1 MNKSQEATAH
11 SEAKLRDLY
20 AEIER
25 LKEKVQSS
33 AFGDPSISRET
44 DVAIIGMSGRFPG
57 AKNIEEF
64 WDNLKNG
71 KESIS
76 FFSDEELEEAGID
89 PSLYNR
95 RNYVK
100 AAPVL
105 EDVEMFDA
113 SFFGCSSREAQMID
127 PQIRVFLEC
136 AWEALE
142 RAGYNS
148 QTYSGS
154 IGVYA
159 SKSLNYY
166 LLKNLYSKLDLNRSV
181 MSATN
186 FRTVIA
192 NERDFLSTWV
202 SYKLNLRGPSINV
215 QTACSSSLVAI
226 HLARQSLLTGDCD
239 IALAGGVSIY
249 LPQKKGH
256 LYEKGMM
263 LSEDGHCRVFDAKAK
278 GTMLGGG
285 VGIVVLKRLA
295 DAKRDG
301 DCIQAVIK
309 GSALNNDG
317 AVKESYAA
325 PAVSG
330 QAQMISKALTN
341 AGVEAETIT
350 YVEAHGTAT
359 PQGDPIEFAGLTQ
372 GFSHYT
378 KKKGFCAI
386 GSVKTNIGH
395 LDIASGVTGF
405 IKTAL
410 MLKHKMLVPSLHFE
424 EPNPQI
430 DFANSPFYVNTKQ
443 QPWTTENGIPRRA
456 GVSAFGI
463 GGTNAHVILEEPPEV
478 APVQSETERPLH
490 LLCLSAK
497 SEQALKELVARY
509 ESHLDLLP
517 NQPLTDICFTANSGR
532 SHHNYRLGIVT
543 DSTQDL
549 REQLADF
556 SAGEEFSEVI
566 TKSSTTSQPKIAFL
580 FTGQGS
586 QYIGMGRELYDTQPT
601 FRQTLDHCAQLLR
614 PYLEVPLLD
623 VLYPEKGA
631 YCPLNE
637 TAYTQPALFAFEY
650 ALAQLWLS
658 WGIKPDAVMG
668 HSLGEYVAACIAG
681 VFSLE
686 DALKLVAERG
696 RLMQALPPNG
706 EMVAILANA
715 ELVKAAIAPYQP
727 NVVISAINGPE
738 ETVISGTSEAISAV
752 LSDLQ
757 PQKLWTHRLAV
768 SHAFH
773 SPLMAPILD
782 DFRLIAAQITYAEPQ
797 TELISTMG
805 KSAQA
810 SEIGCAEYWCNQIL
824 QPVMFEGALDSLSTL
839 DIDIFLEIGSQSK
852 LIKMGRRCLPD
863 TTAIWLSSLQ
873 KERSNWQHLLAT
885 LKTLYVYGADVN
897 WAAFDKN
904 YSRRRVLLPTYPF
917 QRQRYW
923 IEAVNTAVP
932 SERSTSIAPAH
943 SMVEEADIAL
953 STAVLISQQAS
964 WRDRILNA
972 QKSDRPALLESYLCD
987 QVVRGLGIKR
997 SEVCLEAS
1005 LRNLGFDSLMVVELK
1020 NRIETDLGITLL
1032 VKELIGGHSV
1042 TQLALKL
1049 NYQLTSEVAELSP
1062 EIEIVAQTISHA
1074 PHLNWINKYEFSS
1087 SSEIRLFCFP
1097 YAGGGASIYRT
1108 WQDELPPEI
1117 EVCPIQIP
1125 GRENRI
1131 NEAPFTKFT
1140 DLVEAL
1146 VDALKPMLDKP
1157 FAFYGH
1163 SMGAVLAFEAARL
1176 LRAQFN
1182 LLPVH
1187 LFIGASMAPQL
1198 PNPFPALDLS
1208 SPLKLTKFLHSLGT
1222 SSKVLQNTE
1231 LTEALLPTIKADF
1244 IALEGYLYKEN
1255 APLDCPISAFGGSK
1269 DRFVSQEDMAAWS
1282 LHTSSRFHLDAVSG
1296 SHLFLESDRESVLQT
1311 ISRELAPNKS
1321 PQHRV
1326 SSFSRF
1332 LISSAPNSHK

>member
-1 MNKSQEATAH
+1 MNYS
-11 SEAKLRDLY
+11 L
-20 AEIER
+20 
-25 LKEKVQSS
+25 
-33 AFGDPSISRET
+33 

-57 AKNIEEF
+57 AENINKF
-64 WDNLKNG
+64 WQNLQDG
-71 KESIS
+71 VESIS
-76 FFSDEELEEAGID
+76 FLTDEELAASGVSQD
-89 PSLYNR
+89 LLKNP
-95 RNYVK
+95 NYVK
-100 AAPVL
+100 AAAEL
-105 EDVEMFDA
+105 EGIDLFDA
-113 SFFGCSSREAQMID
+113 SFFGYTPKEAEMLD
-127 PQIRVFLEC
+127 PQIRIFMEC

-142 RAGYNS
+142 TAGYNPKG
-148 QTYSGS
+148 YKGS
-154 IGVYA
+154 VGVYA
-159 SKSLNYY
+159 SKAESLYFLRNIYPSHY
-166 LLKNLYSKLDLNRSV
+166 DLQDAAIAGNLKLFASHWN
-181 MSATN
+181 
-186 FRTVIA
+186 
-192 NERDFLSTWV
+192 DFLPTRV
-202 SYKLNLRGPSINV
+202 SYKLNLKGPSINV

-226 HLARQSLLTGDCD
+226 HIARQSLLAGECD
-239 IALAGGVSIY
+239 IALAGGVMIDIPDKVGYLHKEGQIY
-249 LPQKKGH
+249 SP
-256 LYEKGMM
+256 
-263 LSEDGHCRVFDAKAK
+263 DGHTRTFDAKAG
-278 GTMLGGG
+278 GTVFGSG
-285 VGIVVLKRLA
+285 VGIVVLKPLSNALA
-295 DAKRDG
+295 DG
-301 DCIQAVIK
+301 DCIYAVIK

-317 AVKESYAA
+317 SEKVGYWSTSVNGHAEVIAEAIA
-325 PAVSG
+325 
-330 QAQMISKALTN
+330 N

-359 PQGDPIEFAGLTQ
+359 EQGDPIEFAGLTQ
-372 GFSHYT
+372 AFSHYT
-378 KKKGFCAI
+378 QKKGFCAI
-386 GSVKTNIGH
+386 GSYKTNIGH

-410 MLKHKMLVPSLHFE
+410 MLKHKTLVPSLHFE

-463 GGTNAHVILEEPPEV
+463 GGTNAHIILEEPPEV
-478 APVQSETERPLH
+478 ALVKSETERPLH
-490 LLCLSAK
+490 LLCLSGK
-497 SEQALKELVARY
+497 NEQALKDLVARY
-509 ESHLDLLP
+509 ETHLDLLP
-517 NQPLTDICFTANSGR
+517 NQPLTDICFTANAGR

-556 SAGEEFSEVI
+556 SAGKEFSEVI

-631 YCPLNE
+631 YSPLNE

-715 ELVKAAIAPYQP
+715 ALVKAAIAPYEP

-752 LSDLQ
+752 LAELQ
-757 PQKLWTHRLAV
+757 PQKLWTHKLTV

-773 SPLMAPILD
+773 SPLMAPIID
-782 DFRLIAAQITYAEPQ
+782 DFRQIAAQITYAEPEI
-797 TELISTMG
+797 ELISTVTG
-805 KSAQA
+805 ESTHA

-824 QPVMFEGALDSLSTL
+824 QPVNFEGGIDALSSL
-839 DIDIFLEIGSQSK
+839 DIDIFLEIGAQST
-852 LIKMGRRCLPD
+852 LIKMGRRCLPE

-873 KERSNWQHLLAT
+873 KERSNWQQLLAT
-885 LKTLYVYGADVN
+885 LKTLYVHGADVN
-897 WAAFDKN
+897 WAAFDQD

-923 IEAVNTAVP
+923 IEPA
-932 SERSTSIAPAH
+932 RHTSIEAVH
-943 SMVEEADIAL
+943 SMFEEADSAISA
-953 STAVLISQQAS
+953 AVLISQKAA
-964 WRDRILNA
+964 WRERILTA
-972 QKSDRPALLESYLCD
+972 QNSDRPSLLESYLCE

-997 SEVCLEAS
+997 SEVCLETS
-1005 LRNLGFDSLMVVELK
+1005 LRNLGFDSLMVIELK
-1020 NRIETDLGITLL
+1020 NRIETDLGISLL
-1032 VKELIGGHSV
+1032 VKELIEGPSV
-1042 TQLALKL
+1042 TQLAIKM
-1049 NYQLTSEVAELSP
+1049 NSQLTSAVAELSP
-1062 EIEIVAQTISHA
+1062 TFEMAALIV
-1074 PHLNWINKYEFSS
+1074 PHKPHFSWIDKSEFSS

-1108 WQDELPPEI
+1108 WQGELPPEI
-1117 EVCPIQIP
+1117 EVCPIQLP

-1131 NEAPFTKFT
+1131 SEAPFTQFT

-1146 VDALKPMLDKP
+1146 VDVLKPMLDKP

-1163 SMGAVLAFEAARL
+1163 SMGAVLAFEVARS

-1198 PNPFPALDLS
+1198 PNPFRSLDLS
-1208 SPLKLTKFLHSLGT
+1208 SPLRLTNFLNSLGT
-1222 SSKVLQNTE
+1222 ASKVLQNNE
-1231 LTEALLPTIKADF
+1231 LKEALLPTIKADF
-1244 IALEGYLYKEN
+1244 TALEGYLYKEN
-1255 APLDCPISAFGGSK
+1255 SPLNCPISAFGASK

-1282 LHTSSRFHLDAVSG
+1282 LHTLSRFHLEAVVG
-1296 SHLFLESDRESVLQT
+1296 SHLFLESAREQVLQT
-1311 ISRELAPNKS
+1311 ISRELAPNSFRHHQVS
-1321 PQHRV
+1321 P
-1326 SSFSRF
+1326 FSRP
-1332 LISSAPNSHK
+1332 LTSSGANSHN

>member
-1 MNKSQEATAH
+1 MNNA
-11 SEAKLRDLY
+11 L
-20 AEIER
+20 
-25 LKEKVQSS
+25 
-33 AFGDPSISRET
+33 
-44 DVAIIGMSGRFPG
+44 DVAVIGMSGRFPG
-57 AKNIEEF
+57 AENINKF
-64 WDNLKNG
+64 WQNLRDG
-71 KESIS
+71 VESIS
-76 FFSDEELEEAGID
+76 FLTDEELAASGVSED
-89 PSLYNR
+89 LLKNP
-95 RNYVK
+95 NYVK
-100 AAPVL
+100 AAAEL
-105 EDVEMFDA
+105 EGIDLFDA
-113 SFFGCSSREAQMID
+113 SFFGYSPKEAELLD
-127 PQIRVFLEC
+127 PQIRIFLEC

-142 RAGYNS
+142 TSGYNPKG
-148 QTYSGS
+148 YKGS
-154 IGVYA
+154 VGVYA
-159 SKSLNYY
+159 SKAESLYFLRNIYPGHY
-166 LLKNLYSKLDLNRSV
+166 DLQDAAISGNLKLFASHWN
-181 MSATN
+181 
-186 FRTVIA
+186 
-192 NERDFLSTWV
+192 DFLPTRV
-202 SYKLNLRGPSINV
+202 SYKLNLKGPSINV

-226 HLARQSLLTGDCD
+226 HIARQSLLAGECD
-239 IALAGGVSIY
+239 IALAGGVMIDIPEKVGYLHKEGQIY
-249 LPQKKGH
+249 SP
-256 LYEKGMM
+256 
-263 LSEDGHCRVFDAKAK
+263 DGHTRTFDAKAG
-278 GTMLGGG
+278 GTVFGSG
-285 VGIVVLKRLA
+285 VGIVVLKPLSNALA
-295 DAKRDG
+295 DG
-301 DCIQAVIK
+301 DCIYAVIK

-317 AVKESYAA
+317 SEKVGYWSTSVNGHAEVIAEAIA
-325 PAVSG
+325 
-330 QAQMISKALTN
+330 N

-359 PQGDPIEFAGLTQ
+359 EQGDPIEFAGLTQ
-372 GFSHYT
+372 AFSHYT

-386 GSVKTNIGH
+386 GSYKTNTGH

-463 GGTNAHVILEEPPEV
+463 GGTNAHIILEEPPEV

-490 LLCLSAK
+490 LFCLSAK
-497 SEQALKELVARY
+497 TEKALNELVAKY
-509 ESHLDLLP
+509 ETHLEISP
-517 NQPLTDICFTANSGR
+517 NQSLADICFTANAGR
-532 SHHNYRLGIVT
+532 SHHNYRLGIVA
-543 DSTQDL
+543 DSAKDL
-549 REQLADF
+549 REQLAEF
-556 SAGEEFSEVI
+556 SAGEDFSEVI
-566 TKSSTTSQPKIAFL
+566 TKCSNTNPPKIAFL

-601 FRQTLDHCAQLLR
+601 FRQTLDRCDRLLR

-631 YCPLNE
+631 PEKGVDSPLNE

-658 WGIKPDAVMG
+658 WDIKPDAVMG

-773 SPLMAPILD
+773 SPLMAPMLD
-782 DFRLIAAQITYAEPQ
+782 DFRQIAAQITYAEPQ

-805 KSAQA
+805 ESAQA

-923 IEAVNTAVP
+923 IEAVNTVVP

-1005 LRNLGFDSLMVVELK
+1005 LKNLGFDSLMVVELK

-1032 VKELIGGHSV
+1032 VKELIGGPSV

-1049 NYQLTSEVAELSP
+1049 NSQLTSEVAELSP
-1062 EIEIVAQTISHA
+1062 KIEIVAQTIPHA
-1074 PHLNWINKYEFSS
+1074 PHFNWINKSEFSS

-1255 APLDCPISAFGGSK
+1255 APLDCPISALGGSK

>member
-1 MNKSQEATAH
+1 MIDNK
-11 SEAKLRDLY
+11 D
-20 AEIER
+20 I
-25 LKEKVQSS
+25 
-33 AFGDPSISRET
+33 
-44 DVAIIGMSGRFPG
+44 AIIGMSGRFPG

-64 WDNLKNG
+64 WDNIKNG
-71 KESIS
+71 RESIS
-76 FFSDEELEEAGID
+76 FFSDEELEEAGVA
-89 PSLYNR
+89 PSLYSR

-105 EDVEMFDA
+105 DNVEMFDA
-113 SFFGCSSREAQMID
+113 SFFGCNSREAQMID

-148 QTYSGS
+148 QTYSNS

-159 SKSLNYY
+159 SKSLNSY

-295 DAKRDG
+295 DAKKDG
-301 DCIQAVIK
+301 DSIHAVIK

-317 AVKESYAA
+317 ALKESYAA

-330 QAQMISKALTN
+330 QAYMISKALTN

-359 PQGDPIEFAGLTQ
+359 PQGDPIEFAGLTE
-372 GFSHYT
+372 GFSYYT
-378 KKKGFCAI
+378 NKKSFCAI

-410 MLKHKMLVPSLHFE
+410 MLKHKTLVPSLHFE

-443 QPWTTENGIPRRA
+443 QPWTTENGIPCRA

-478 APVQSETERPLH
+478 DLVPSETERPLH
-490 LLCLSAK
+490 LLCLSGK
-497 SEQALKELVARY
+497 TEKALSELVAKY
-509 ESHLDLLP
+509 ETHLEGSP
-517 NQPLTDICFTANSGR
+517 NQSLADICFTANAGR
-532 SHHNYRLGIVT
+532 THHNYRIGIVA

-556 SAGEEFSEVI
+556 SAGEDFSEVI
-566 TKSSTTSQPKIAFL
+566 TKCSTNNPPKIAFL

-601 FRQTLDHCAQLLR
+601 FRQTLDSCDRLLR
-614 PYLEVPLLD
+614 PYLEMPLLD
-623 VLYPEKGA
+623 VLYPEKGVSS
-631 YCPLNE
+631 PLNE
-637 TAYTQPALFAFEY
+637 TAYTQPVLFAFEY

-658 WGIKPDAVMG
+658 WGIKPDAVIG

-686 DALKLVAERG
+686 DAIKLVAERG
-696 RLMQALPPNG
+696 RLMQALPSNG

-715 ELVKAAIAPYQP
+715 ELVKAAMPTASSANAPYQP
-727 NVVISAINGPE
+727 NVVISAINSPE

-757 PQKLWTHRLAV
+757 PQKLWTHKLTV

-773 SPLMAPILD
+773 SPLMAPILN
-782 DFRLIAAQITYAEPQ
+782 DFRQIAAQITYAEPQ
-797 TELISTMG
+797 IELISTVTG
-805 KSAQA
+805 ESAQ
-810 SEIGCAEYWCNQIL
+810 ITDMGDAEYWCNQIL
-824 QPVMFEGALDSLSTL
+824 QPVNFESGINTLSALQ
-839 DIDIFLEIGSQSK
+839 IDIFLEIGAHSP
-852 LIKMGRRCLPD
+852 LIQMGRRCLPE
-863 TTAIWLSSLQ
+863 TTAVWLSSLH
-873 KERSNWQHLLAT
+873 KERSNWQQLLSS
-885 LKTLYVYGADVN
+885 LKALYVHGADVD
-897 WAAFDKN
+897 WAAFDQD

-923 IEAVNTAVP
+923 IEPPARLIVSEQPTSLVP
-932 SERSTSIAPAH
+932 VDSIF
-943 SMVEEADIAL
+943 EQADMAL
-953 STAVLISQQAS
+953 SAAGLNSQKVT
-964 WRDRILNA
+964 WRDKILTAKN
-972 QKSDRPALLESYLCD
+972 SDRPSLLESYLCE
-987 QVVRGLGIKR
+987 QVVRGLGVKR

-1005 LRNLGFDSLMVVELK
+1005 LRELGFDSLMVVELK
-1020 NRIETDLGITLL
+1020 NRIEKDLEISLL
-1032 VKELIGGHSV
+1032 VKELIAGPSI
-1042 TQLALKL
+1042 TQLALKM
-1049 NYQLTSEVAELSP
+1049 NSQLTPTLEELSP
-1062 EIEIVAQTISHA
+1062 KPEIAALTVPQDT
-1074 PHLNWINKYEFSS
+1074 HLSWINKSEFSTS
-1087 SSEIRLFCFP
+1087 VKIRLFCFP
-1097 YAGGGASIYRT
+1097 YAGGGASSYRS
-1108 WQDELPPEI
+1108 WESQLPPEI
-1117 EVCPIQIP
+1117 EVCPIQLP

-1131 NEAPFTKFT
+1131 SEAPVTQFTE
-1140 DLVEAL
+1140 LVEVLAD
-1146 VDALKPMLDKP
+1146 VLKPMLDKP

-1163 SMGAVLAFEAARL
+1163 SMGGLLAFEVAKC
-1176 LRAQFN
+1176 LRDRFG
-1182 LLPVH
+1182 LLPIH
-1187 LFIGASMAPQL
+1187 LFIGATIAPQL
-1198 PNPFPALDLS
+1198 PNPFPALDLT
-1208 SPLKLTKFLHSLGT
+1208 SPLNLTRFLRSLGT

-1231 LTEALLPTIKADF
+1231 LMEALLPTMKADF
-1244 IALEGYLYKEN
+1244 LALESYTYKDN
-1255 APLDCPISAFGGSK
+1255 APLDCPISAFAGSK

-1282 LHTSSRFHLDAVSG
+1282 QQTLSRFHLESVAG
-1296 SHLFLESDRESVLQT
+1296 SHLFLESDRQQVLQA
-1311 ISRELAPNKS
+1311 ISHELAANSFLHHQVS
-1321 PQHRV
+1321 P
-1326 SSFSRF
+1326 FSRS
-1332 LISSAPNSHK
+1332 LTSSGANSPK